1 MAQPYA
7 HPPSPFQMPNGT
19 DIDVRLAA
27 MTNEINKKANA
38 GIAGSGYHFLGLI
51 SPDGTNWRL
60 TVDDTGA
67 LHTEAVPRT

>member
-7 HPPSPFQMPNGT
+7 HPAATFQMPGGG
-19 DIDVRLAA
+19 DVDARLAA
-27 MTNEINKKANA
+27 LAAEINKKANA

-67 LHTEAVPRT
+67 LQTEAVPRT